1 MNFNKDTP
9 VPMEVTRI
17 LPQSARQ
24 AVPRRG
30 LRRVLE
36 GTIPHVILLSY
47 TRIALFPVFLIV
59 ITSFKSRQ
67 AIFSVP
73 YQPPTP
79 ETFDLVGYA
88 TVFARASFGQYF
100 LNSFIVTAAALF
112 FILLAGAMA
121 AFALAE

>member
-24 AVPRRG
+24 AVPGRG

-36 GTIPHVILLSY
+36 GTVPHMILLSY
-47 TRIALFPVFLIV
+47 TLIALFPVFLIV
-59 ITSFKSRQ
+59 INSFKSRQ

-79 ETFDLVGYA
+79 DTFDLVGYA
-88 TVFARASFGQYF
+88 TVFCRASFGQYF
-100 LNSFIVTAAALF
+100 LNSFIGTGVALF
-112 FILLAGAMA
+112 FILLTG
-121 AFALAE
+121 